1 MYSESA
7 GDEIRIEGLEVYAYH
22 GVYPEEREKG
32 QRFQV
37 DAVLYGDTR
46 RAGLEDE
53 LALSVDYGQVCLFID
68 KWMKE
73 KPCKLLEAVAERLS
87 EAILLKYDLISA
99 LDLEIRK
106 PNAPIP
112 LPFGCVS
119 VRVHRGWHR
128 AYLGIG
134 SNLGDRESY
143 VNGAMQALRTH
154 DKIRLTRVSELLETA
169 PYGGVEQDD
178 FLNGALEI
186 ETLLSPEELL
196 DALHEIENEAGR
208 KRTLRW
214 GPRTLDLDIL
224 FYDRL
229 VYESDRL
236 VIPHPDL
243 ENRTFVLRPL
253 STLAPGYRHPVLEKS
268 VKHLLQNLEAREGAQ
283 QHR

>member
-1 MYSESA
+1 MYREAA
-7 GDEIRIEGLEVYAYH
+7 GDEIRIEGLEVYACH
-22 GVYPEEREKG
+22 GVYPEEQKMG
-32 QRFQV
+32 QRFLV
-37 DAVLYGDTR
+37 DAVLYTDVR
-46 RAGLEDE
+46 RAGAEDD
-53 LALSVDYGQVCLFID
+53 LTLSVDYGQVCLSID
-68 KWMKE
+68 RWMKE
-73 KPCKLLEAVAERLS
+73 NPCKLLEAVAERLS

-99 LDLEIRK
+99 VDLEIRK
-106 PNAPIP
+106 PSAPIP

-134 SNLGDRESY
+134 SNMGDRKGY
-143 VNGAMQALRTH
+143 INGALQALRTH
-154 DKIRLTRVSELLETA
+154 DKIRLTGVSELLETA

-186 ETLLSPEELL
+186 ETLLPPEELL
-196 DALHEIENEAGR
+196 DVLHEIENAADR

-236 VIPHPDL
+236 AIPHPDL
-243 ENRTFVLRPL
+243 ENRDFVLRPL

-268 VKHLLQNLEAREGAQ
+268 VRRLLQELEAREGVQ

>member
-1 MYSESA
+1 MYNETA
-7 GDEIRIEGLEVYAYH
+7 GDEIRIERLEVYAFH

-37 DAVLYGDTR
+37 DAVLYADTR

-53 LALSVDYGQVCLFID
+53 LTLSVDYGQVCLFID

-73 KPCKLLEAVAERLS
+73 NPCKLLEAVAERLS
-87 EAILLKYDLISA
+87 EAILLNYDLISA
-99 LDLEIRK
+99 VDLEIRK

-112 LPFGCVS
+112 LSFGCVS

-134 SNLGDRESY
+134 SNMGDREGY
-143 VNGAMQALRTH
+143 IKGALQALQVH
-154 DKIRLTRVSELLETA
+154 AGIRLTRVSDLLETA

-178 FLNGALEI
+178 FINGAVEI
-186 ETLLSPEELL
+186 ETLLTPEELL
-196 DALHEIENEAGR
+196 EALHEIENGAGR

-229 VYESDRL
+229 VYESDTL

-243 ENRTFVLRPL
+243 ENRDFVLRPL
-253 STLAPGYRHPVLEKS
+253 STLAPGYRHPILAKS
-268 VKHLLQNLEAREGAQ
+268 VKRLLQELEVRETL
-283 QHR
+283 H

>member
-1 MYSESA
+1 MA
-7 GDEIRIEGLEVYAYH
+7 
-22 GVYPEEREKG
+22 EK
-32 QRFQV
+32 
-37 DAVLYGDTR
+37 
-46 RAGLEDE
+46 
-53 LALSVDYGQVCLFID
+53 
-68 KWMKE
+68 
-73 KPCKLLEAVAERLS
+73 LS

-119 VRVHRGWHR
+119 VRVRRGWHR

-154 DKIRLTRVSELLETA
+154 DRIRLTRVSELLETA

-253 STLAPGYRHPVLEKS
+253 STLTPGYRHPRSEERRVGKEC
-268 VKHLLQNLEAREGAQ
+268 
-283 QHR
+283 

>member
-73 KPCKLLEAVAERLS
+73 NSCKLLEAVAERLS

-143 VNGAMQALRTH
+143 VNGAMQALGTH

-268 VKHLLQNLEAREGAQ
+268 VKHLLQDLEAREGAQ

>member
-1 MYSESA
+1 MMYNETA
-7 GDEIRIEGLEVYAYH
+7 GDEIRIERLEVYAFH

-37 DAVLYGDTR
+37 DAVLYADTR

-53 LALSVDYGQVCLFID
+53 LTLSVDYGQVCLFID

-73 KPCKLLEAVAERLS
+73 NPCKLLEAVAERLS
-87 EAILLKYDLISA
+87 EAILLNYDLISA
-99 LDLEIRK
+99 VDLEIRK

-112 LPFGCVS
+112 LSFGCVS

-134 SNLGDRESY
+134 SNMGDREGY
-143 VNGAMQALRTH
+143 IKGALQALQAH
-154 DKIRLTRVSELLETA
+154 AGIRLTRVSDLLETA

-178 FLNGALEI
+178 FINGAVEI
-186 ETLLSPEELL
+186 ETLLTPEELL
-196 DALHEIENEAGR
+196 EVLHEIENGAGR

-229 VYESDRL
+229 VYESDTL

-243 ENRTFVLRPL
+243 ENRDFVLRPL
-253 STLAPGYRHPVLEKS
+253 STLAPGYRHPILAKS
-268 VKHLLQNLEAREGAQ
+268 VKRLLQELEVRETL
-283 QHR
+283 H